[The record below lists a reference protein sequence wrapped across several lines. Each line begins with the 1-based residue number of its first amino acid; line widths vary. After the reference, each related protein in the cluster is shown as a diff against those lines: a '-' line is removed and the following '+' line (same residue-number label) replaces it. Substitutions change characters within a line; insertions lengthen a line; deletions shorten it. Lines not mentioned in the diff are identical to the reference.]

1 MLVNSMLIVPASA
14 MLVFASDMPVLER
27 PSASLKGT

>member
-14 MLVFASDMPVLER
+14 ILVFASDMPVFAR
-27 PSASLKGT
+27 PSASLNGT